1 MDDEYPSE
9 IMEIDLNIK
18 ESFFY
23 FNGAILNNIG
33 SRSNVLNIKLP
44 NGSTITF
51 IPEFSFMITAQNEE
65 FHLTQHQVPFI
76 KMERNTKEN
85 PYILKFTNIS
95 NNTTISNFFKH
106 F

>member
-23 FNGAILNNIG
+23 FNGAIVSKIG
-33 SRSNVLNIKLP
+33 SRTNVYVLNIKLP

-85 PYILKFTNIS
+85 PYILKFSNIS
-95 NNTTISNFFKH
+95 NNTTIFQLY
-106 F
+106 